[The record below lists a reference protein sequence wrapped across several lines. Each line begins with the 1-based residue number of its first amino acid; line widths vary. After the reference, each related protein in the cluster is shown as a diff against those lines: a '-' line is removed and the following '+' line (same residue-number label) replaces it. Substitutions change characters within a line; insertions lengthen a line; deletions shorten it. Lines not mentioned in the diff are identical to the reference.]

1 MIHAPWSD
9 QDRFGSDRFG
19 SDRFGSDRFGSD
31 LVLDR
36 FDSDR
41 FGSDRLGSDLGS
53 DRFGSDRF
61 SVICVIIGNSPYPGN
76 IPSIPDYP
84 KYRIT
89 ISVP

>member
-1 MIHAPWSD
+1 MTYAPWSD

-19 SDRFGSDRFGSD
+19 SDRFGSDLGSD
-31 LVLDR
+31 L
-36 FDSDR
+36 DSDL
-41 FGSDRLGSDLGS
+41 GSDLDSDLGS

>member
-1 MIHAPWSD
+1 MIYAPWSD

-19 SDRFGSDRFGSD
+19 SDLGSVLGPD
-31 LVLDR
+31 L
-36 FDSDR
+36 S
-41 FGSDRLGSDLGS
+41 SDLGT

>member
-1 MIHAPWSD
+1 MIYAPWSD

-19 SDRFGSDRFGSD
+19 SDRFGSDLGSD
-31 LVLDR
+31 LDLGPD
-36 FDSDR
+36 
-41 FGSDRLGSDLGS
+41 LGSDLGS

>member
-1 MIHAPWSD
+1 MIYAPWSD

-19 SDRFGSDRFGSD
+19 SDRFGSD
-31 LVLDR
+31 
-36 FDSDR
+36 
-41 FGSDRLGSDLGS
+41 LGSDLGPDLDS
-53 DRFGSDRF
+53 DLGSDLGPDLGSDQFGSDRF